1 MSNSKFQHYFEALDT
16 YLDLRD
22 LSDTTKRSYHS
33 HLNSYLTWISKT
45 LAISP
50 EEATYENIRTYI
62 LYLKKEKKLSNHSI
76 NAHTSQIRFFRRYVL
91 KQGWD
96 PFEVP
101 RMKYYTPLPFVLSKE
116 DALFFIDSI
125 PNLKKKAFVALLYSS
140 GLRVSEV
147 CHLRFED
154 ISREDKRIFIRRSK
168 NRADRYAQLSPF
180 ALDILTDYWR
190 THGRPGGWLFPGQKP
205 DSCITKATAGLYVKE
220 HVERL
225 GWTHPITTHTF
236 RHSFATHHY
245 EQGTD
250 LLTIQHLLGHKSI
263 NSTTVYIHLAK
274 KVLTKAPSPF
284 DVR

>member
-1 MSNSKFQHYFEALDT
+1 
-16 YLDLRD
+16 
-22 LSDTTKRSYHS
+22 
-33 HLNSYLTWISKT
+33 
-45 LAISP
+45 
-50 EEATYENIRTYI
+50 
-62 LYLKKEKKLSNHSI
+62 
-76 NAHTSQIRFFRRYVL
+76 
-91 KQGWD
+91 
-96 PFEVP
+96 
-101 RMKYYTPLPFVLSKE
+101 MKYYTPLPFVLSKE

-190 THGRPGGWLFPGQKP
+190 THGRPRGWLFPGQKP
-205 DSCITKATAGLYVKE
+205 DSCITKATASLYVKE

-236 RHSFATHHY
+236 RHYGERY
-245 EQGTD
+245 EMVSD
-250 LLTIQHLLGHKSI
+250 DRSLAKLLTYLSVH
-263 NSTTVYIHLAK
+263 
-274 KVLTKAPSPF
+274 SPF
-284 DVR
+284 SHCLLRELR

>member
-1 MSNSKFQHYFEALDT
+1 MSNSKFQHYFDALDT

-190 THGRPGGWLFPGQKP
+190 THGRPRGWLFPGQKP

-236 RHSFATHHY
+236 RHYGERY
-245 EQGTD
+245 EMVSD
-250 LLTIQHLLGHKSI
+250 DRSLAKLLTYLSVH
-263 NSTTVYIHLAK
+263 
-274 KVLTKAPSPF
+274 SPF
-284 DVR
+284 SHCLLRELR

>member
-1 MSNSKFQHYFEALDT
+1 MSNSKFQHYFDALDT

-154 ISREDKRIFIRRSK
+154 ISRNDKRIFIRRSK

-190 THGRPGGWLFPGQKP
+190 THGRPRGWLFPGQNP
-205 DSCITKATAGLYVKE
+205 DSCITKATASLYVKE

-236 RHSFATHHY
+236 RHYGERY
-245 EQGTD
+245 EMVSD
-250 LLTIQHLLGHKSI
+250 DRSLAKLLTYLSVH
-263 NSTTVYIHLAK
+263 
-274 KVLTKAPSPF
+274 SPF
-284 DVR
+284 SHCLLRELR

>member
-76 NAHTSQIRFFRRYVL
+76 NAHTSQIRFFRRYIL

-220 HVERL
+220 HVKRL
-225 GWTHPITTHTF
+225 GWTPPITTHTF
-236 RHSFATHHY
+236 RHYGERY
-245 EQGTD
+245 EMGSD
-250 LLTIQHLLGHKSI
+250 
-263 NSTTVYIHLAK
+263 
-274 KVLTKAPSPF
+274 
-284 DVR
+284 